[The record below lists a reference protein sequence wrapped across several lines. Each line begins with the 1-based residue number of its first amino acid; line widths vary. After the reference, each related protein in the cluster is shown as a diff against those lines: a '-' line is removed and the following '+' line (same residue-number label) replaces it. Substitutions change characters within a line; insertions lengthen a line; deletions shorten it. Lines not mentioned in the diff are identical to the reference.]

1 MLIST
6 IRSSS
11 ANRQTSWT
19 LVSSTSPFKV
29 GVELAASMIRPGIDY
44 ARGGLKQ

>member
-6 IRSSS
+6 IRSFS

-19 LVSSTSPFKV
+19 LVSSASPFKV
-29 GVELAASMIRPGIDY
+29 AVELAASMIRPRIDY
-44 ARGGLKQ
+44 AKGGLKQ